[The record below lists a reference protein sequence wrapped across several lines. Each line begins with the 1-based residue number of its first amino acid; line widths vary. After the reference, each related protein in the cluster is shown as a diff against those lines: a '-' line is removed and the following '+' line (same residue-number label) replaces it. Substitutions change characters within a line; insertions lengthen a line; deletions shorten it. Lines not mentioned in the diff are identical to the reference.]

1 MNSEIA
7 AAITQKTRNLP
18 GQHVTEKPN
27 GQGSVCRTDHC
38 DWCAQER
45 LHGVKLHGGVKAE
58 KALVRL
64 NGEQRVFQ
72 EDTLCSRGVGIRL
85 GRCSGP
91 A

>member
-1 MNSEIA
+1 M
-7 AAITQKTRNLP
+7 
-18 GQHVTEKPN
+18 
-27 GQGSVCRTDHC
+27 
-38 DWCAQER
+38 
-45 LHGVKLHGGVKAE
+45 KLHGGVKAE

-72 EDTLCSRGVGIRL
+72 EDTLRSRGVGIRL